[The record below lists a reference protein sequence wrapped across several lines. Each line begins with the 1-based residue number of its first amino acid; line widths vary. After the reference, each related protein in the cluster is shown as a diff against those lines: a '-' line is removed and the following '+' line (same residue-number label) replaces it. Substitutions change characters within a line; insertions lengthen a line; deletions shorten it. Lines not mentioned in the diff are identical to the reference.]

1 MALWTGV
8 QVVRNGKQLFGWQSL
23 PGATMSAET
32 DYMEPPVYGTAAED
46 RIRSEMA
53 AAFSVMEQA
62 TEEEKPVATSRLNQT
77 VRQLFD
83 FVGYGKLPSDW
94 RFNRS
99 VPSPK

>member
-1 MALWTGV
+1 
-8 QVVRNGKQLFGWQSL
+8 
-23 PGATMSAET
+23 
-32 DYMEPPVYGTAAED
+32 MEPPVYGTATED

-53 AAFSVMEQA
+53 AAFSVMERA
-62 TEEEKPVATSRLNQT
+62 TEEEKPVATSRLNQA

>member
-1 MALWTGV
+1 MDLES
-8 QVVRNGKQLFGWQSL
+8 RF
-23 PGATMSAET
+23 
-32 DYMEPPVYGTAAED
+32 MEPPVYGTATED
-46 RIRSEMA
+46 RIRSEFE

-62 TEEEKPVATSRLNQT
+62 TEEEKPVANSRLNQA
-77 VRQLFD
+77 VQQLFD